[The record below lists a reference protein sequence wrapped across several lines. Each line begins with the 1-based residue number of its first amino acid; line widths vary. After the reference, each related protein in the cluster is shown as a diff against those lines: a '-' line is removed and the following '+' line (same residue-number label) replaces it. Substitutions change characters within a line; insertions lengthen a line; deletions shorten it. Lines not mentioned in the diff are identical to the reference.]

1 MVIMGFITLKWRNNR
16 IKVNTA
22 DIVYAESCNR
32 HLIICTCDGKKTE
45 IVGKLGEFFKLLPAE
60 LFICCHKSFAVNLKY
75 IAEFNEYGVVMTNGE
90 TLPVSVRKKSETLRS
105 FDEFCTG
112 RANEK

>member
-1 MVIMGFITLKWRNNR
+1 
-16 IKVNTA
+16 
-22 DIVYAESCNR
+22 
-32 HLIICTCDGKKTE
+32 
-45 IVGKLGEFFKLLPAE
+45 
-60 LFICCHKSFAVNLKY
+60 
-75 IAEFNEYGVVMTNGE
+75 MTNGE